1 MATGKKLIDVGNG
14 KNDQPVAAVLNNNK
28 IYVAGVADGK
38 LSLIALDAATGA
50 LDTSFDG
57 DGKFVSGETVTAS
70 DNYKAFVTDNGSKIA
85 VFAWS
90 GSSINM
96 FEFTIGSS
104 ASLSTPKNISITG
117 NVKDV
122 KQSGSDFIVVADG
135 GLKKVSNTGTVT
147 DISISV
153 SNILDAFVDGTDL
166 IVASTNSGNTLLQSF
181 DGSGVAKKSFYSSSL
196 ATPDSNSFT
205 ISNTIFS
212 EAKIQKNGNKF
223 LIAGIDGVNLKM
235 IEVEN
240 KSDNG
245 NSSLIKTESVSSNL
259 SSSTAKIKDFIS
271 DSNNGF
277 LINTDDAVYRL
288 NTSNQLLTS
297 FDTNGKWQPAVGET
311 FISAIANS
319 GETIVLTQKPEGS
332 NQNTQIIS
340 LNSNGSLDTAFG
352 DVVNTP
358 TDGPD
363 SLTGDSANNLIKGL
377 AGNDTLDGGKGVD
390 TLVGGAGDDIYY
402 VDVPNDVVQEKDGE
416 GTDKVVVKLARTG
429 FYTLPAFVEDGEI
442 QDGVRKV
449 TVNLVG
455 NELNNT
461 LTGNSMANTL
471 TGLAGNDTLDGGKG
485 ADRLIGG
492 AGDDVYH
499 VDHRNDVI
507 VELAGEGTDTVVINT
522 AYYKLP
528 NFVETAKVDSLF
540 TSAVTIVGNDENNMI
555 TGGVGND
562 SLSGGKGNDTFV
574 GSDGVDTIDGGEG
587 QDTIQLTGYFSD
599 YTFKQTGNKQISV
612 FDSKNNNALVLI
624 AKNVESFVF
633 NGDTKT
639 LQDLITAHNTAT
651 AFDDILDI
659 SKLPLSSSGST
670 TVDGL
675 AGNDSITGTSDADTL
690 IGGAGIDTLV
700 GGGGDDTYEVD
711 TPKDVV
717 TAGIGID
724 TVEVKF
730 LKSGLYVLPADVEN
744 AEVTNTNNITVNL
757 QGNDIG
763 NLLTGHVG
771 NNMLSGGDG
780 NDTLSG
786 GVGAD
791 RLFGDDGDDSL
802 DGGKGNDS
810 LFGGDGDDTLLGGD
824 GNDTLEASAGTDS
837 LTGGDGKDVFM
848 FSVIDSDSKITIT
861 DFKSGEDKINLAK
874 IDADSNK
881 ANDQAFVFIGSKAF
895 TGTDEAKKPGE
906 LRFESNKL
914 EGDMDG
920 DGTADF
926 TINITLTGGSLT
938 VKDFVL

>member
-50 LDTSFDG
+50 LDINFDV
-57 DGKFVSGETVTAS
+57 DGKFVSTQDTTS
-70 DNYKAFVTDNGSKIA
+70 YTSYKAFVNGSNIA

-90 GSSINM
+90 GSSIDM
-96 FEFTIGSS
+96 FEFKIGSS
-104 ASLSTPKNISITG
+104 ASLSAPKNISITG

-122 KQSGSDFIVVADG
+122 KQSGNDFIVVAEAEVIKLD
-135 GLKKVSNTGTVT
+135 NTGSNPL
-147 DISISV
+147 SISSLTGV
-153 SNILDAFVDGTDL
+153 LDAFVDGTDL

-181 DGSGVAKKSFYSSSL
+181 DGSGAAKSSFYSSSGT
-196 ATPDSNSFT
+196 APDSNSFT
-205 ISNTIFS
+205 ISGTSFS

-223 LIAGIDGVNLKM
+223 LIAGTDGVNLKM

-245 NSSLIKTESVSSNL
+245 NPPSIKTESVSSNL

-297 FDTNGKWQPAVGET
+297 FDVDGKWQPAVGET
-311 FISAIANS
+311 FISAIANL
-319 GETIVLTQKPEGS
+319 GKTIVLTQKPEGS
-332 NQNTQIIS
+332 NQNTQVIS
-340 LNSNGSLDTAFG
+340 LKNDGSLDTAFG
-352 DVVNTP
+352 DVLNTP

-363 SLTGDSANNLIKGL
+363 SLTGTIGKDSIEGL

-416 GTDKVVVKLARTG
+416 GTDKVVVELARTG

-442 QDGVRKV
+442 KDGVRKV

-455 NELNNT
+455 NELKNT

-471 TGLAGNDTLDGGKG
+471 TGLAGDDTLDGGKG

-528 NFVETAKVDSLF
+528 NFVEKAEVHSSF

-587 QDTIQLTGYFSD
+587 QDTIQLTGGFSD
-599 YTFKQTGNKQISV
+599 YTFEQTGNKQISV
-612 FDSKNNNALVLI
+612 FDTSHNPILI

-633 NGDTKT
+633 ATNTTKT
-639 LQDLITAHNTAT
+639 LKELIEEHNTAT

-717 TAGIGID
+717 TERDNEGTD
-724 TVEVKF
+724 LVEVKF

-757 QGNDIG
+757 QGNDID
-763 NLLTGHVG
+763 NLLTGHAG
-771 NNMLSGGDG
+771 NNMLSGGKGD
-780 NDTLSG
+780 DTLSG

-802 DGGKGNDS
+802 DGGLGNDS
-810 LFGGDGDDTLLGGD
+810 LVGGEGNDTLLGD
-824 GNDTLEASAGTDS
+824 AGNDTLDGGMGTDS
-837 LTGGDGKDVFM
+837 LTGDDGKDVFM
-848 FSVIDSDSKITIT
+848 FSFLDDTVKTTIT
-861 DFKSGEDKINLAK
+861 DFKSGEDKIHLAK
-874 IDADSNK
+874 IDADSTK
-881 ANDQAFVFIGSKAF
+881 PNDQAFVFIGSKAF
-895 TGTDEAKKPGE
+895 TGTEDAKKPGE

-926 TINITLTGGSLT
+926 TIIITLTGGSLT
-938 VKDFVL
+938 VKDFIL